1 MHCISY
7 ALKMHM
13 AQYPYDTRKNGE
25 FNSKLHKNLRKMH
38 GKCVVVPVIYAFFSK
53 KRKLV
58 MSYRQ
63 ITCSNDISVPTNRTD
78 RYENQSENDW
88 FFLFE
93 KVYYCLAEPPSKK
106 THKSLNTCKIINT
119 LICNSIKK
127 FFHATENHTMHLK
140 YIKNVYGLNLIWYE
154 KQLGF

>member
-1 MHCISY
+1 MVSSNLKTPILPLKIMQCISY

-13 AQYPYDTRKNGE
+13 AQNPYDTRKNGE

-63 ITCSNDISVPTNRTD
+63 ITCSIREVIVLERGLVWWLFNYVFCKNLTILCKCDIIKLYYIN
-78 RYENQSENDW
+78 
-88 FFLFE
+88 FE
-93 KVYYCLAEPPSKK
+93 LK
-106 THKSLNTCKIINT
+106 TTAFVKGETRHEKID
-119 LICNSIKK
+119 
-127 FFHATENHTMHLK
+127 
-140 YIKNVYGLNLIWYE
+140 
-154 KQLGF
+154 

>member
-1 MHCISY
+1 MLFLAKKENLWCPTDKLPAPTTYLFQLIEQIDMKTNQ
-7 ALKMHM
+7 KMI
-13 AQYPYDTRKNGE
+13 D
-25 FNSKLHKNLRKMH
+25 
-38 GKCVVVPVIYAFFSK
+38 
-53 KRKLV
+53 
-58 MSYRQ
+58 
-63 ITCSNDISVPTNRTD
+63 
-78 RYENQSENDW
+78 